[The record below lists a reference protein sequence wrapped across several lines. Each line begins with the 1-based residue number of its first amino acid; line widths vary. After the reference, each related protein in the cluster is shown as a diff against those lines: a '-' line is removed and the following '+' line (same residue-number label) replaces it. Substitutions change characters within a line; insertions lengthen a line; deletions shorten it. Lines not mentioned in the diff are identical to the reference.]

1 MLKKRIVTYSLLF
14 TLICISTNSRAQTF
28 SLGVKSIQ
36 YSYAFEKAK
45 NEDYFFG
52 TVMFSSVVSNYYYLT
67 RIDTIGKV
75 KWEKYFPANHPFP
88 DICLSATSDN
98 GLILFAKDYDTM
110 KHNYSLLVKLNENG
124 NVQWAK
130 RFLVSKNLL
139 TTPVSVIENENR
151 EYVLLYD
158 VVENNIYK
166 HKRPQIS
173 VFSST
178 GELISQRGTSP
189 SVFGGNDYYS
199 NSLYINSN
207 GDYIIGAEV
216 VLVDFENNSASKV
229 LKIFKDHKKPIL
241 TDIVFGDSYDSD
253 WPNKVIE
260 KNNRLF
266 IIGGYGVYSDYPY
279 KFLSTY
285 TSFGDRE
292 SECKVTLME
301 QDVFLNQQLVNA
313 GKIPHKRELFPNI
326 DKNGNMYG
334 LWYNED
340 HVTINKW
347 TAESKICPD
356 YTAPL
361 INTRSKVSTARISR
375 IEVRE
380 NIDTISQLENYNLLP
395 GDTSLI
401 FTECNDIILSAQNKF
416 SKSGN
421 SSTMIFPNPAKDF
434 TLINFQLLEKATVAI
449 NVLSMDGK
457 ILQSMKENLLP
468 GKYQRRLNIA
478 NLATGFY
485 IIQLITGNKKE
496 TIKLVKD

>member
-1 MLKKRIVTYSLLF
+1 MLLKTISSYTLLL
-14 TLICISTNSRAQTF
+14 TLICVSTYSTAQTF

-67 RIDTIGKV
+67 RIDTVGKV
-75 KWEKYFPANHPFP
+75 KWQKYFPANHPVP
-88 DICLSATSDN
+88 YICLSATSDN

-110 KHNYSLLVKLNENG
+110 KNNYSLLVKLNENG

-189 SVFGGNDYYS
+189 SVFAGNDYYS

-216 VLVDFENNSASKV
+216 VLVDFENNSASEV

-266 IIGGYGVYSDYPY
+266 IIGGYGVYSDYPH
-279 KFLSTY
+279 KFLFTY
-285 TSFGDRE
+285 TNFSE
-292 SECKVTLME
+292 AELECKVTLME

-313 GKIPHKRELFPNI
+313 GKIPHKRELFPSI

-361 INTRSKVSTARISR
+361 LNTKSKVSTARISR
-375 IEVRE
+375 MEIKE
-380 NIDTISQLENYNLLP
+380 NVDSISLLENYNLLP
-395 GDTSLI
+395 GDTALI
-401 FTECNDIILSAQNKF
+401 FTECNDITLSGLQKPVKA
-416 SKSGN
+416 GN
-421 SSTMIFPNPAKDF
+421 SAVGLFPNPAQDF
-434 TLINFQLLEKATVAI
+434 TLINFQLSAKSTVTI
-449 NVLSMDGK
+449 KVLSIDGM
-457 ILQSMKENLLP
+457 ILQSMKENLWS
-468 GKYQRRLNIA
+468 GKYQRRLDIA
-478 NLATGFY
+478 TLASGCY
-485 IIQLITGNKKE
+485 IIQLMIGNHTE
-496 TIKLVKD
+496 TYKVVKD